1 MEIRLLTE
9 PDAEAWWHLRRLA
22 LETDPRSFVE
32 SVADHDKTTVDA
44 VKEKLRRGGPENCII
59 GVFDHA
65 MFKSGQQVSDTGQ
78 LIAIAGFYR
87 HQQAHLK
94 HKGHIWGVYVR
105 QESRGKGV
113 AKAMIADIV
122 RRAHSVP
129 GIEQITL
136 VVSAT
141 QAAARRVYESVG
153 FQRYG
158 TEPRSLKVSGEYID
172 DELMVL
178 FF

>member
-32 SVADHDKTTVDA
+32 SVADHDKTTVEG
-44 VKEKLRRGGPENCII
+44 VREKLRRSGPENNIV
-59 GVFDHA
+59 GVFEN
-65 MFKSGQQVSDTGQ
+65 SQ

-87 HQQAHLK
+87 HQHAHLK

-122 RRAHSVP
+122 RRAGNVP

-136 VVSAT
+136 VVAAT

-153 FQRYG
+153 FQHYG
-158 TEPRSLKVSGEYID
+158 TEPRSLKIGSEYID

-178 FF
+178 FL